1 MPGTYEFEDFLLKV
15 STPFY
20 LLLICVEIF
29 LTYRPSH
36 DHDRPRASY
45 NFKDTITNASL
56 MLLNGGIDLLFR
68 TAYVGVLIWFYNM
81 GAGTT
86 ITNPYFYWF
95 SLFLLEDLAFYTLHY
110 VDHHSRLFWAVHVTH
125 HSSEHFN
132 LTTGFRS
139 SVFQPLYRFVYFI
152 PLALIGFN
160 PADIIIMYSLTQ
172 IYGIIVHT
180 EYVGKLGWL
189 EYLFVTPSHHRVHHA
204 SNVQYLDKNMGMC
217 LIIWD
222 RIFGTFQEELETVP
236 PVYGLTKPIENTTLA
251 NTVLHEWKEIGRDFK
266 QKTDLRTKLN
276 YLIKAPG
283 WSHDGSRQTTK
294 DLQNISFQMA
304 QTKKRLS
311 KADSQQPTAI

>member
-1 MPGTYEFEDFLLKV
+1 MPGTYDFEDLLLKL

-20 LLLICVEIF
+20 LCLISLEIF
-29 LTYRPSH
+29 LTYRSH
-36 DHDRPRASY
+36 HSDAAVRAPYS
-45 NFKDTITNASL
+45 FRDSLTNALL
-56 MLLNGGIDLLFR
+56 MLANGGIDLLFR
-68 TAYVGVLIWFYNM
+68 AVYVGILIWFYHFSIV
-81 GAGTT
+81 AP
-86 ITNPYFYWF
+86 IENPYIYWLL
-95 SLFLLEDLAFYTLHY
+95 LFLLEDLAFYTLHY
-110 VDHHSRLFWAVHVTH
+110 VDHHCRLFWAVHVTH

-152 PLALIGFN
+152 PLTLIGFN

-189 EYLFVTPSHHRVHHA
+189 EYIMVTPSHHRVHHA

-222 RIFGTFQEELETVP
+222 RIFGTFQEEMVSVP
-236 PVYGLTKPIENTTLA
+236 PRYGLTKPIETPGLGH
-251 NTVLHEWKEIGRDFK
+251 TVFHEWKEIGKDFR
-266 QKTDLRTKLN
+266 QPATFRTKLK

-283 WSHDGSRQTTK
+283 WSPDGSRQTTK
-294 DLQNISFQMA
+294 DLQNKS
-304 QTKKRLS
+304 
-311 KADSQQPTAI
+311 SQNQVTESRSPTAEVI

>member
-36 DHDRPRASY
+36 HHDSPRASY
-45 NFKDTITNASL
+45 NFKDTLTNASL
-56 MLLNGGIDLLFR
+56 MLLNGGVDLLFR

-81 GAGTT
+81 GAGTS
-86 ITNPYFYWF
+86 INNPIFYWF

-189 EYLFVTPSHHRVHHA
+189 EYIFVTPSHHRVHHA

-251 NTVLHEWKEIGRDFK
+251 HTVLHEWKEIGNDFK
-266 QKTDLRTKLN
+266 QNTNLRTKLN

-294 DLQNISFQMA
+294 NLQTHLAEQITPEPFIR
-304 QTKKRLS
+304 T
-311 KADSQQPTAI
+311 DGQQPTAI

>member
-1 MPGTYEFEDFLLKV
+1 MPGTYAFEDFLLKI

-36 DHDRPRASY
+36 DHNGQRASY
-45 NFKDTITNASL
+45 NFKDTLTNALL

-81 GAGTT
+81 GLKTA
-86 ITNPYFYWF
+86 ITNPFFYWF

-152 PLALIGFN
+152 PLALVGFN

-180 EYVGKLGWL
+180 EYVSKLGWL
-189 EYLFVTPSHHRVHHA
+189 EYIFVTPSHHRVHHA

-251 NTVLHEWKEIGRDFK
+251 NTVLHEWKEIGKDFK
-266 QKTDLRTKLN
+266 QKTDIRTKLN

-283 WSHDGSRQTTK
+283 WSPDGSRLTTK
-294 DLQNISFQMA
+294 DLQKLSQEKA
-304 QTKKRLS
+304 ALVEPLKKS
-311 KADSQQPTAI
+311 GFPF

>member
-1 MPGTYEFEDFLLKV
+1 MPGTYDFEDFLLKV
-15 STPFY
+15 STPLY

-29 LTYRPSH
+29 LTYKPSH
-36 DHDRPRASY
+36 DENGARPAY
-45 NFKDTITNASL
+45 NFRDSLTNALL
-56 MLLNGGIDLLFR
+56 MLLNGGIDLLSR
-68 TAYVGVLIWFYNM
+68 TAYVGVLIWFYNL
-81 GAGTT
+81 GVKSPIA
-86 ITNPYFYWF
+86 NPFIYWF

-110 VDHHSRLFWAVHVTH
+110 VDHHCRLFWAVHVTH

-139 SVFQPLYRFVYFI
+139 SVFQPLYRFIYFI
-152 PLALIGFN
+152 PLAIAGFN

-189 EYLFVTPSHHRVHHA
+189 EYVFVTPSHHRVHHA
-204 SNVQYLDKNMGMC
+204 SNVEYLDKNMGMC

-222 RIFGTFQEELETVP
+222 RIFGTFQEELPLVP
-236 PVYGLTKPIENTTLA
+236 PRYGLTKPIEDNSLTH
-251 NTVLHEWKEIGRDFK
+251 TVLHEWKEIGKDF
-266 QKTDLRTKLN
+266 QQQTGFSTKVK

-294 DLQNISFQMA
+294 DLQNIALQETA
-304 QTKKRLS
+304 LPKS
-311 KADSQQPTAI
+311 KSV

>member
-20 LLLICVEIF
+20 LLLVCVEIF
-29 LTYRPSH
+29 LTYRPSQEH
-36 DHDRPRASY
+36 HSPRASY
-45 NFKDTITNASL
+45 AFKDSFTNALL

-81 GAGTT
+81 GFKMTVS
-86 ITNPYFYWF
+86 NPFFYWF

-139 SVFQPLYRFVYFI
+139 SVFQPLYRFFYFI
-152 PLALIGFN
+152 PLALVGFN

-189 EYLFVTPSHHRVHHA
+189 EYIFVTPSHHRVHHA

-236 PVYGLTKPIENTTLA
+236 PVYGLTKPIENATLA
-251 NTVLHEWKEIGRDFK
+251 NTVLHEWKEIGKDFK

-283 WSHDGSRQTTK
+283 WSPDGSRMTTK
-294 DLQNISFQMA
+294 DLQKINQEG
-304 QTKKRLS
+304 
-311 KADSQQPTAI
+311 AIKSLYNK

>member
-36 DHDRPRASY
+36 HHDSPRASY
-45 NFKDTITNASL
+45 NFRDTLTNASL
-56 MLLNGGIDLLFR
+56 MLLNGGVDLLFR

-81 GAGTT
+81 GVGTT
-86 ITNPYFYWF
+86 INNPFFYWF

-189 EYLFVTPSHHRVHHA
+189 EYIFVTPSHHRVHHA

-222 RIFGTFQEELETVP
+222 RIFGTFQEEMETVP

-251 NTVLHEWKEIGRDFK
+251 HTVLHEWKEIGNDFK
-266 QKTDLRTKLN
+266 QKTNLRTKLN

-294 DLQNISFQMA
+294 DLQIHLA
-304 QTKKRLS
+304 QQLKPEEFAKT
-311 KADSQQPTAI
+311 DSQQPTAI

>member
-29 LTYRPSH
+29 LTYKSSH
-36 DHDRPRASY
+36 AHDTPRASY
-45 NFKDTITNASL
+45 NFKDSLTNAAL

-68 TAYVGVLIWFYNM
+68 AAYVGVLIWFYNM
-81 GAGTT
+81 GSGTA
-86 ITNPYFYWF
+86 ITNPILYWF

-110 VDHHSRLFWAVHVTH
+110 VDHHCRLFWAVHVTH

-139 SVFQPLYRFVYFI
+139 SVFQPLYRFIYFI

-222 RIFGTFQEELETVP
+222 RIFGTFQEELINVP
-236 PVYGLTKPIENTTLA
+236 PVYGLTKPIEKA
-251 NTVLHEWKEIGRDFK
+251 NLSHTVLHEWKEIGKDFK
-266 QKTDLRTKLN
+266 QKTDLQTKLN

-283 WSHDGSRQTTK
+283 WSPDGSRQTTK
-294 DLQNISFQMA
+294 ELQ
-304 QTKKRLS
+304 RLNREN
-311 KADSQQPTAI
+311 ADH

>member
-36 DHDRPRASY
+36 EHHSPRASY
-45 NFKDTITNASL
+45 TFKDSFTNALL

-81 GAGTT
+81 GFKAAVS
-86 ITNPYFYWF
+86 NPFFYWF

-139 SVFQPLYRFVYFI
+139 SVFQPLYRFFYFI
-152 PLALIGFN
+152 PLALVGFS

-189 EYLFVTPSHHRVHHA
+189 EYIFVTPSHHRVHHA

-222 RIFGTFQEELETVP
+222 RIFDTFQEELETVP
-236 PVYGLTKPIENTTLA
+236 PVYGLTKPIENATLA
-251 NTVLHEWKEIGRDFK
+251 NTVLHEWKEIGKDFK

-283 WSHDGSRQTTK
+283 WSPDGSRMTTK
-294 DLQNISFQMA
+294 DLQKINQEG
-304 QTKKRLS
+304 
-311 KADSQQPTAI
+311 AIKSLYNK